1 MLHKNTS
8 DCNCDFFF
16 LDTVYILRYV
26 EYSSCV
32 NIFIIIFLQKVIA
45 IFALKFFSSFL
56 SNVSFVDVVSADRR
70 GKITF

>member
-8 DCNCDFFF
+8 DFFKN
-16 LDTVYILRYV
+16 TVYILRYV

-32 NIFIIIFLQKVIA
+32 NIFIIIFLQKIIA
-45 IFALKFFSSFL
+45 IFALQFLSSFL
-56 SNVSFVDVVSADRR
+56 SNVSFVDVVSPDRR